1 MLVLMAA
8 ALLAGFAGSAP
19 APAVVPQDRGH
30 LNVVRGPDPRRWA
43 YDSVW
48 VECDRIIQMLGRNGA
63 WGRKDLPLDSISAG
77 AVLTGDDLDSEEMR
91 GAAAAVVF
99 RCTDGSNCIGV
110 GQLQQT
116 TPQLSEHAIAFDTP
130 EHARAFVDDLARFRT
145 DCAARQ
151 SR

>member
-8 ALLAGFAGSAP
+8 VLLVGTPANGPESAV
-19 APAVVPQDRGH
+19 APQQVAH
-30 LNVVRGPDPRRWA
+30 LNVVRGPEPRRWA

-63 WGRKDLPLDSISAG
+63 WGRNELPLASISAG
-77 AVLTGDDLDSEEMR
+77 EVLTGDDLDSEEMR
-91 GAAAAVVF
+91 GASAGVLF

-110 GQLQQT
+110 GRLQQT
-116 TPQLSEHAIAFDTP
+116 TPQLAEHTIAFDTP
-130 EHARAFVDDLARFRT
+130 EHARAFVADLARFRI

>member
-8 ALLAGFAGSAP
+8 ILLAGAPGSGP
-19 APAVVPQDRGH
+19 ASAAEPQELGRLH
-30 LNVVRGPDPRRWA
+30 VERGPDPRRWA
-43 YDSVW
+43 YDNVW
-48 VECDRIIQMLGRNGA
+48 VDCDRIVQMLGRNGA
-63 WGRKDLPLDSISAG
+63 WGRKDLPLASISAG

-91 GAAAAVVF
+91 GAAASVAF
-99 RCTDGSNCIGV
+99 RCTDGSTCIGV

-130 EHARAFVDDLARFRT
+130 EHARAFVDDLARFRVA
-145 DCAARQ
+145 CAAGR